1 MSAVNPKSKREVTL
15 SQTLDF
21 AVSTTA
27 CQLHSPDD
35 RHHFVTLNIYLCLQ
49 RDQFDAA
56 QT

>member
-21 AVSTTA
+21 AVSATA
-27 CQLHSPDD
+27 CQVNSPDD
-35 RHHFVTLNIYLCLQ
+35 RRHFVTLNIYLCLQ